1 MKALFSVYNKTNV
14 VEFAHVVNKAGFSLV
29 STGGTHEFIQAAG
42 IAVQQVSDLTNF
54 PEILEGRVK
63 TLSPIIHGGI
73 LARRNLPGDKEQL
86 EKYDIAPIDIV
97 VSNLYPFVET
107 ISRPDTSLN
116 EALENIDIGGPAMIR
131 AAAKNFPDVLI
142 VVDPSDY
149 EWISTRL
156 KPSSSILDSFTLDER
171 KELARKAF
179 QHIAL
184 YDTAISQYL
193 GNGYSFDRKE
203 ITFGYSKL
211 YNLRYGE
218 NPHQKA
224 SLTTDP
230 LSTGGIAR
238 AKQHHG
244 RELSFNN
251 ILDGDSA
258 FRIVSDYPEPAATI
272 VKHTNP
278 CGLAIHENQS
288 TAYQKAFEGDPTSAY
303 GGIVGF
309 NRTVTESTAKAMKG
323 VFYEIIIA
331 PSYEPNALEILKKRR
346 NLRILEVMPSKG
358 FYENLEVRKITG
370 GALIQTADVEEEDSR
385 LWRTVTNRVP
395 TPQEMLDLS
404 FTWKAA
410 KHVKSNGIVIGK
422 DSTLMG
428 IGVGQPNRVTSV
440 HLAVRTAGVKAK
452 GSSLASDA
460 FFPFPDNIELA
471 SKSGITAIIQPGG
484 SIRDQE
490 VIDAANSNNIAMVF
504 TGVRHFKH

>member
-1 MKALFSVYNKTNV
+1 MKALFSVYDKTSV
-14 VEFAHVVNKAGFSLV
+14 IEFAHAVREAEFSLV
-29 STGGTHEFIQAAG
+29 STGGTHASIQAAG
-42 IAVQQVSDLTNF
+42 IPVQQVSELTNF
-54 PEILEGRVK
+54 PEILGGRVK

-73 LARRNLPGDKEQL
+73 LARRNLASDKEEL
-86 EKYDIAPIDIV
+86 AKYDIEPIDIV

-116 EALENIDIGGPAMIR
+116 DALENIDIGGPAMIR
-131 AAAKNFPDVLI
+131 AAAKNFPDVLV

-149 EWISTRL
+149 KWISDRL
-156 KPSSSILDSFTLDER
+156 KPGSASLDSFTLNER

-193 GNGYSFDRKE
+193 GDGYSFDRSE
-203 ITFGYSKL
+203 ITFGYNKS

-230 LSTGGIAR
+230 LTTGGIAR
-238 AKQHHG
+238 ATQHHG

-251 ILDGDSA
+251 ILDADAA
-258 FRIVSDYPEPAATI
+258 FRIVSDYSDPAATI

-278 CGLAIHENQS
+278 CGLAIHQDQP
-288 TAYQKAFEGDPTSAY
+288 TAYKKAFKGDPTSAY

-309 NRTVTESTAKAMKG
+309 NRAVTAATAEAMKG

-331 PSYEPNALEILKKRR
+331 PSYEPDALKILKKRR
-346 NLRILEVMPSKG
+346 NLRILEIMPSEG
-358 FYENLEVRKITG
+358 FYENVEVRKITG
-370 GALIQTADVEEEDSR
+370 GALIQMIDTEAEDLS
-385 LWRTVTNRVP
+385 LWRNVTNRVP
-395 TPQEMLDLS
+395 SHKEMLDLS
-404 FTWKAA
+404 FSWKAV

-422 DSTLMG
+422 DNTIIG
-428 IGVGQPNRVTSV
+428 VGVGQPNRVTSV
-440 HLAVRTAGVKAK
+440 HLAVRTAGVKTK
-452 GSSLASDA
+452 GGSLASDA

-471 SKSGITAIIQPGG
+471 SKSGITSIIQPGG

-490 VIDAANSNNIAMVF
+490 VIDAANTNNIAMIF